1 MNQKKII
8 FRSCISLAAERN
20 PTRGKTERK
29 FLSTAKK
36 GMRRHLDI
44 LLIEPVG

>member
-8 FRSCISLAAERN
+8 FRSCISLAAVRN
-20 PTRGKTERK
+20 PTRGKTEQV
-29 FLSTAKK
+29 STAKK
-36 GMRRHLDI
+36 EMRRHLDI

>member
-20 PTRGKTERK
+20 PKTEQI
-29 FLSTAKK
+29 STAKK
-36 GMRRHLDI
+36 EMRRHLDI